1 MMRKTTA
8 ASLSKAGAS
17 TLGIE
22 TGASAAAGPNE
33 PSKTP
38 LSNGTT
44 AHWKSTYNGAIEAQA
59 GNPVLKSIRPE
70 WSLPR

>member
-8 ASLSKAGAS
+8 DSLSQAGAS

-22 TGASAAAGPNE
+22 TGAYAAAGPNE

-44 AHWKSTYNGAIEAQA
+44 AHWKSTYNGAIEA
-59 GNPVLKSIRPE
+59 
-70 WSLPR
+70 

>member
-1 MMRKTTA
+1 MMRKTA
-8 ASLSKAGAS
+8 GASLSKAGA
-17 TLGIE
+17 TAMGIE
-22 TGASAAAGPNE
+22 TAPAAPAGSNE
-33 PSKTP
+33 PPKAP

-59 GNPVLKSIRPE
+59 GNPVLRSQRPE